1 MCTVWAPRFLLSFSP
16 SPLSLLC
23 PPLFFS
29 FFYPFLSPDHPL
41 FVPRSYLF
49 LSPCSPS
56 PFSSTLPPP
65 PSPQPLRALCLL
77 PFRLFAPLPPNPSA
91 PRPFQPLWLS
101 PPPTSISRRTPGN
114 VPLFFLSFRE
124 LEFFGVGGFNG
135 RGVLLVSRR
144 WAFVRS
150 INCCYSDVACK
161 FTGEDLP
168 AILYRLFINLRYWRN
183 FFPEN
188 SGSSLLEGLE

>member
-56 PFSSTLPPP
+56 PFSSTFPTPALPLRNPFEHCVFFPFVFLRLFHRTPPP
-65 PSPQPLRALCLL
+65 RGPSNPSGCRPLRRLSRAGHRGTCHSSSC
-77 PFRLFAPLPPNPSA
+77 PFESLNFSG
-91 PRPFQPLWLS
+91 W
-101 PPPTSISRRTPGN
+101 
-114 VPLFFLSFRE
+114 E
-124 LEFFGVGGFNG
+124 
-135 RGVLLVSRR
+135 VLMVEVS
-144 WAFVRS
+144 
-150 INCCYSDVACK
+150 C
-161 FTGEDLP
+161 
-168 AILYRLFINLRYWRN
+168 
-183 FFPEN
+183 
-188 SGSSLLEGLE
+188 